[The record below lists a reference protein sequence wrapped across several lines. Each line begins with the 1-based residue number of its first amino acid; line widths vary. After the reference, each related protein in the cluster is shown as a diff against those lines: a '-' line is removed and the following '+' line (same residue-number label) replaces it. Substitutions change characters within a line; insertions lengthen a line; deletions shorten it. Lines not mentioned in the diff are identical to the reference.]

1 MLSKKIFL
9 SAAFVSMAGL
19 VACGDDSSSNSN
31 SKELPK
37 SVPTFFDLADVE
49 CNADRKCET
58 IIVENGPDTYECDG
72 KQWNMLINSMPS
84 KVCPAEEEKKS
95 EEGAEEGGNS
105 SEGAEEGSNSSEGA
119 EEDNNTSEG
128 SENTG
133 DKGISSEAGS
143 SDSGATSTDSEETS
157 SSSAATA
164 KVSCDN
170 INEAGQQAFGTM
182 GATCTEVDA
191 GTMAATAL
199 ELRCEDY
206 DGTLGTGCPA
216 ESQTPEN
223 NGEVTGPTGDLY
235 SCLQDSD
242 MMGMTTKICTETTAN
257 SSTAAELKKTCTS
270 FDYEGMK
277 MTSTEGTGCSAETGY
292 VKKCVVSNDA
302 AVYFYDADAAGK
314 SCEDLLKNNN

>member
-1 MLSKKIFL
+1 
-9 SAAFVSMAGL
+9 
-19 VACGDDSSSNSN
+19 
-31 SKELPK
+31 
-37 SVPTFFDLADVE
+37 
-49 CNADRKCET
+49 
-58 IIVENGPDTYECDG
+58 
-72 KQWNMLINSMPS
+72 
-84 KVCPAEEEKKS
+84 
-95 EEGAEEGGNS
+95 
-105 SEGAEEGSNSSEGA
+105 
-119 EEDNNTSEG
+119 
-128 SENTG
+128 
-133 DKGISSEAGS
+133 
-143 SDSGATSTDSEETS
+143 
-157 SSSAATA
+157 
-164 KVSCDN
+164 
-170 INEAGQQAFGTM
+170 
-182 GATCTEVDA
+182 
-191 GTMAATAL
+191 MAATAL

>member
-105 SEGAEEGSNSSEGA
+105 SEGAEDG
-119 EEDNNTSEG
+119 NNTSEG

-206 DGTLGTGCPA
+206 DGTLGTGCPV
-216 ESQTPEN
+216 ES
-223 NGEVTGPTGDLY
+223 
-235 SCLQDSD
+235 
-242 MMGMTTKICTETTAN
+242 
-257 SSTAAELKKTCTS
+257 
-270 FDYEGMK
+270 
-277 MTSTEGTGCSAETGY
+277 
-292 VKKCVVSNDA
+292 
-302 AVYFYDADAAGK
+302 
-314 SCEDLLKNNN
+314 